1 MLLSDTSVGGAAH
14 AYYQAKAQHT
24 QMLAEAREEG
34 QGKHAARRAAGAMVR
49 LARMQASTQASTQA
63 SARGARMQSLEGLP
77 QRMQSLDALRTQSLD
92 GLWEGIPADGSDAF
106 GDPII
111 TGGAAGGAQNVWIGA
126 VPGESPQKL
135 QVMEHS
141 LEHQFLSANS
151 GPVSLTQGTV
161 ATGSSSGAAG
171 TAFTGVSDGPVWHT
185 SWIASS
191 DSSIAAPSET
201 FNAPPTAITAPTTAT
216 PSYAKANKA
225 GDAIAQQEAAALTPP
240 GSGMRG
246 PPSSSGVAGAG
257 AGAAGVAADAAG
269 CSDSQIDLCHARC

>member
-1 MLLSDTSVGGAAH
+1 MLLSAASVGGAAH
-14 AYYQAKAQHT
+14 AYYHAKALHT
-24 QMLAEAREEG
+24 QKLAEEREEG
-34 QGKHAARRAAGAMVR
+34 QGKQAARRAAGAMVR
-49 LARMQASTQASTQA
+49 LARMQASTHAISTQA
-63 SARGARMQSLEGLP
+63 SARGGRIQSLEGLP

-161 ATGSSSGAAG
+161 AIGSSSGATG
-171 TAFTGVSDGPVWHT
+171 TAFTGVSDGPV
-185 SWIASS
+185 
-191 DSSIAAPSET
+191 
-201 FNAPPTAITAPTTAT
+201 
-216 PSYAKANKA
+216 
-225 GDAIAQQEAAALTPP
+225 
-240 GSGMRG
+240 
-246 PPSSSGVAGAG
+246 
-257 AGAAGVAADAAG
+257 
-269 CSDSQIDLCHARC
+269 